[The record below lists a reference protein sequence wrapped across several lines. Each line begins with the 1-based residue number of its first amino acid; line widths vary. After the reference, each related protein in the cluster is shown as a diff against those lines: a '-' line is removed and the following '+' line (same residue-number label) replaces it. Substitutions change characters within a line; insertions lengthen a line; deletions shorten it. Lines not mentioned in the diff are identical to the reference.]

1 MKIVVLDG
9 YALNPGDL
17 SWSALSEL
25 GECVVYD
32 RTAPE
37 KVLER
42 SEGAEVLLTNK
53 TVLDAACIAAL
64 PELKYIGVL
73 ATGYNVVDVEAARNR
88 GIVVTNIPAYSTQS
102 VAQMVF
108 AHLLNITNRVA
119 HYASEVRAGQ
129 WERSADFAYWDTPLM
144 ELDGLKMGIVGLGHT
159 GMATAR
165 LALAFGM
172 EVYQSGN
179 IPDEDK
185 ELSSERVIIIAKSQ
199 SPEAIWKNGFVEV
212 NLCVPDMDG
221 KANLIRLQEL
231 ERKAQE
237 ILDDVVGE
245 FDGSSYYYSIDQIG
259 TEADTALKCHYVN
272 VRLLFQ
278 VLNVK

>member
-1 MKIVVLDG
+1 MIVTTD
-9 YALNPGDL
+9 
-17 SWSALSEL
+17 
-25 GECVVYD
+25 
-32 RTAPE
+32 
-37 KVLER
+37 
-42 SEGAEVLLTNK
+42 
-53 TVLDAACIAAL
+53 IA
-64 PELKYIGVL
+64 
-73 ATGYNVVDVEAARNR
+73 
-88 GIVVTNIPAYSTQS
+88 NILYKDC
-102 VAQMVF
+102 
-108 AHLLNITNRVA
+108 
-119 HYASEVRAGQ
+119 E
-129 WERSADFAYWDTPLM
+129 
-144 ELDGLKMGIVGLGHT
+144 
-159 GMATAR
+159 
-165 LALAFGM
+165 AFGM

-185 ELSSERVIIIAKSQ
+185 KLSSERVIIIAKSQ
-199 SPEAIWKNGFVEV
+199 SSEAIWKKGFVEV

-237 ILDDVVGE
+237 VLDDVVGG